1 MINLICF
8 ISEMLPTGNATSTTV
23 PDGEPTASGT
33 TLISG
38 YNIRI

>member
-1 MINLICF
+1 MIKLIYF
-8 ISEMLPTGNATSTTV
+8 ISEILATGNATFTTV

-38 YNIRI
+38 YNIHI